1 MYKQGTAE
9 FPPLGVPDSRPG
21 RRARRW
27 LGLHLRTREVWTI
40 SQANDASTYVF
51 RLLGRQRARAQ
62 RLPADTLGA
71 ALEALAEE
79 KRHALIELELT
90 GGALGRLLIQAGRL
104 VSAHLGDADAPGAL
118 ATLRRNAGS
127 ARLQTLL
134 LTDEQV
140 ALACAA
146 LAGAPVALGKE
157 VGASF
162 DSAAFVLQLGQQ
174 YFTGVVALEQGLQT
188 HIRRFQYGTAL
199 STERL
204 PDRLRATR
212 FTQIVWQ
219 EQLLPEV
226 GTSQNT
232 AQNAAS
238 PAAAPPQSQ
247 LVKPFGQAQPA
258 VSPPVVQAAVP
269 APASHAAPD
278 PVLDPAPD
286 LEPDRLRAAPP
297 PPAQVQGAL
306 QERSSEVP
314 AYAEPVFVQAAPAVP
329 AQILSSPALS
339 SPALS
344 SPALSSPALP
354 AQSASA
360 QAAPVGAVQ
369 AALAQAVQVQAVQVQ
384 TVQVQASP
392 APHYA
397 EPTRVT
403 APAPAVAAADAEAWE
418 RLKAILEQNLGKR
431 SPRVYQLMR
440 TELGAFSGAELM
452 SRLTWQVE
460 RIAGTVAARN
470 FKNGR

>member
-1 MYKQGTAE
+1 MS
-9 FPPLGVPDSRPG
+9 P
-21 RRARRW
+21 
-27 LGLHLRTREVWTI
+27 LRTREVRTI

-62 RLPADTLGA
+62 RLPADTLEA
-71 ALEALAEE
+71 ALKTLAEE

-90 GGALGRLLIQAGRL
+90 GGVLGRLLIQAGRL

-134 LTDEQV
+134 LTDEQI

-146 LAGAPVALGKE
+146 LAGTPVALGKE

-162 DSAAFVLQLGQQ
+162 DSAAFALQLGQG

-219 EQLLPEV
+219 EQLLPEL
-226 GTSQNT
+226 GASQT
-232 AQNAAS
+232 AAA
-238 PAAAPPQSQ
+238 PAAPPQPQ
-247 LVKPFGQAQPA
+247 LVKPFGQVQPA
-258 VSPPVVQAAVP
+258 VPLRVVQAAVP
-269 APASHAAPD
+269 APDSHA
-278 PVLDPAPD
+278 VLDPAPD
-286 LEPDRLRAAPP
+286 PAPDRPQAAPP
-297 PPAQVQGAL
+297 PSAQVRSGQVQSAPR
-306 QERSSEVP
+306 ERSGDVP
-314 AYAEPVFVQAAPAVP
+314 ETYAEPIFVQAAPAVSAQTLQTLSSQTFP
-329 AQILSSPALS
+329 AQATS
-339 SPALS
+339 
-344 SPALSSPALP
+344 
-354 AQSASA
+354 
-360 QAAPVGAVQ
+360 
-369 AALAQAVQVQAVQVQ
+369 AQAVQVQAP
-384 TVQVQASP
+384 P
-392 APHYA
+392 APHDA

-403 APAPAVAAADAEAWE
+403 APASAAADAEAWE
-418 RLKAILEQNLGKR
+418 RLRAILEQNLGKR
-431 SPRVYQLMR
+431 SPRVYQLMH

-452 SRLTWQVE
+452 NRLAWQVE
-460 RIAGTVAARN
+460 RIAGAVAARN